1 MQQISSVQQMNG
13 GLANESAAAETET
26 PKAVAMGQNLNHII
40 VCDAETAA
48 EIKDLEIPRD

>member
-1 MQQISSVQQMNG
+1 MNG